1 MPRLSRL
8 FVRASL
14 LYLLAGFT
22 LGAVLLAA
30 GGLADA
36 SRVPDLLNAE
46 RLLRAHAEFLLFGWI
61 VQLTMGV
68 AFWILPRLR
77 PGPPRGNV
85 TAARIAFAL
94 LNAGVLMVGLGPAF
108 NLPGWLAPGGRLAE
122 AGAAVA
128 FALHFWP
135 RIKPAE
141 PAS

>member
-14 LYLLAGFT
+14 VYLIAGFT
-22 LGAVLLAA
+22 VGAVLLAGRALLDPAAAA
-30 GGLADA
+30 GLLAA
-36 SRVPDLLNAE
+36 GPLT
-46 RLLRAHAEFLLFGWI
+46 RAHAEFLLFGWI

-68 AFWILPRLR
+68 AFWILPRFR

-85 TAARIAFAL
+85 TAAAIGFAL

-108 NLPGWLAPGGRLAE
+108 ALPAWLAPAGRLAE

-135 RIKPAE
+135 RVKPAE
-141 PAS
+141 PEP